1 MTENKPRKQENEMA
15 ENYIVIDELVSRLP
29 AIPGDA
35 VLSQSLKKDDQVDI
49 TLFSFAA
56 GQELTEHTSLY
67 LAILEVLKGEGSMTL
82 GTDSVEI
89 KPGSWVYMPPNLP
102 HSLKTKTPLVMLLT
116 LVK

>member
-1 MTENKPRKQENEMA
+1 MTGNKPRLQEIKMA
-15 ENYIVIDELVSRLP
+15 EYIVIDELISRLP
-29 AIPGDA
+29 AIPGNA

-56 GQELTEHTSLY
+56 GQELTEHTSPY

-82 GTDSVEI
+82 GADSVEI

>member
-1 MTENKPRKQENEMA
+1 MTVNKQRQQEIKMA
-15 ENYIVIDELVSRLP
+15 EYIVIDELVSRLP

-56 GQELTEHTSLY
+56 GQELTEHTSPY

-82 GTDSVEI
+82 GADSIEI
-89 KPGSWVYMPPNLP
+89 RTGSWVYMPPNLP
-102 HSLKTKTPLVMLLT
+102 HSLRTETPFVMLLT